1 MENKTKILTLVTVF
15 SSIITTI
22 LILLYFTSG
31 GLSLEIGILFLAI
44 TEMLIG
50 VVQYELAKNNENKDY
65 NLTGHLC
72 IFMGIVILIVVIGS
86 RII

>member
-1 MENKTKILTLVTVF
+1 MGNKTKVLTFVTVF
-15 SSIITTI
+15 SSIITII
-22 LILLYFTSG
+22 LILAYFFG
-31 GLSLEIGILFLAI
+31 GGIPLEIGILFLAI

-50 VVQYELAKNNENKDY
+50 VSQYELAKSNKEY

-72 IFMGIVILIVVIGS
+72 IFMGVVILIIIIGS